1 MSNMDLWRSVM
12 MTDPSAVKPIT
23 GKSYQ
28 GNSPKPY
35 WLIERAT
42 EVFGPIGIGWGVV
55 VKSERFERISET
67 DVLHVAV
74 VSVWYVKD
82 GKRSETF
89 DQMGGTKAAYK
100 TAKGV
105 LMVDE
110 DAGKKSVTDGMVK
123 CLSMIGFAGDI
134 FSGRWDD
141 SKYVKQAGEEWER
154 RNAERDESPESK
166 AEREAWEKRLPE
178 LEELANFMIDAHQN
192 GKDLDAIRVWYDPAT
207 FSADNPTANEER
219 KHVWGLLREVSTLRS
234 AIKAN
239 NPHAK
244 EAA

>member
-1 MSNMDLWRSVM
+1 MSNKALWDSVC
-12 MTDPSAVKPIT
+12 MTDPRAVKPIT

-42 EVFGPIGIGWGVV
+42 AAFGPVGIGWGCT
-55 VKSERFERISET
+55 VKSERFERLTET

-74 VSVWYVKD
+74 VSVWYVLD

-100 TAKGV
+100 TAKGSMV
-105 LMVDE
+105 VDE

-141 SKYVKQAGEEWER
+141 SKYIAHAAEVFREEEDRAAAAG
-154 RNAERDESPESK
+154 
-166 AEREAWEKRLPE
+166 
-178 LEELANFMIDAHQN
+178 I
-192 GKDLDAIRVWYDPAT
+192 LDALRA
-207 FSADNPTANEER
+207 AAMEGTAAL
-219 KHVWGLLREVSTLRS
+219 K
-234 AIKAN
+234 AAYKAN
-239 NPHAK
+239 PPSDALWLAEGAALKLCAQKADHAAK
-244 EAA
+244 EGAAA